1 MATTQPTWTFLSNH
15 GHILVHI
22 NRNPDSKVKEIA
34 EAVGITERSALSIL
48 SDLETGGYI
57 TIERIGRRNSYR
69 VNTNKSFR
77 HPMEAQQPIS
87 ALLRIFSKKWVL
99 FKAGEVE
106 RVGTPLETAV
116 EKAQLGIKTTGNP
129 FAIASEGSIGP
140 DPFFGFINANIETMV
155 FIDNEL
161 ELQVHETIGRFS
173 TSRSNC

>member
-1 MATTQPTWTFLSNH
+1 MYNVSMAATQASWTFLSNH

-57 TIERIGRRNSYR
+57 SIERIGRRNSYR

-87 ALLRIFSKKWVL
+87 ALLRIFSKK
-99 FKAGEVE
+99 
-106 RVGTPLETAV
+106 
-116 EKAQLGIKTTGNP
+116 
-129 FAIASEGSIGP
+129 
-140 DPFFGFINANIETMV
+140 
-155 FIDNEL
+155 
-161 ELQVHETIGRFS
+161 
-173 TSRSNC
+173 